1 MILDAM
7 TKVENG
13 DYDAKA
19 KVVSTDELGVMA
31 ASFNEMVATTRGLM
45 KTREDEHEQLQ
56 NSIMELLME
65 ISALAEGDLTVRAT
79 VREDATG
86 TVADSLNMMLE
97 ELSRAIGKIKQ
108 SSEEVGATANRL
120 SLSTGKLAARSDSQ
134 FALIK
139 GAVDEI
145 RQMTTASEQTAIK
158 ANTSASTSELSRTA
172 ATEGTKAVEET
183 SRAMEAIRGNV
194 QDTARAIKRLGESS
208 QEISDFAK
216 TINDIS
222 DRTSILAL
230 NASIQAAAAGEEGR
244 GFAVVAEEIQ
254 RLAERAAISTRQ
266 IETLIKNILGEISDA
281 GVSMDSSIQE
291 VVKGAALSEDALI
304 KLRGINKRS
313 AEVAELI
320 GAVSLAVV
328 EQNKSSLS
336 VAKTMD
342 DIGIISQKTAEA
354 TRLTSSSMHGMAL
367 VADEM
372 LQSVA
377 IFKLPETKQ
386 EAVAETITGVPE
398 KPVTEPVMQAVV
410 EPVEEPVEIIDAAV
424 TESALGSEMSRAVDE
439 LFEYMDTSELLKEVK
454 EEKVVE
460 IPEEVITENDE
471 SESMTLASFLESEE
485 ETKG

>member
-1 MILDAM
+1 
-7 TKVENG
+7 
-13 DYDAKA
+13 
-19 KVVSTDELGVMA
+19 
-31 ASFNEMVATTRGLM
+31 
-45 KTREDEHEQLQ
+45 
-56 NSIMELLME
+56 
-65 ISALAEGDLTVRAT
+65 
-79 VREDATG
+79 
-86 TVADSLNMMLE
+86 
-97 ELSRAIGKIKQ
+97 
-108 SSEEVGATANRL
+108 
-120 SLSTGKLAARSDSQ
+120 
-134 FALIK
+134 
-139 GAVDEI
+139 
-145 RQMTTASEQTAIK
+145 
-158 ANTSASTSELSRTA
+158 
-172 ATEGTKAVEET
+172 
-183 SRAMEAIRGNV
+183 
-194 QDTARAIKRLGESS
+194 
-208 QEISDFAK
+208 
-216 TINDIS
+216 
-222 DRTSILAL
+222 TSILAL

-291 VVKGAALSEDALI
+291 VVKGTALSEDALI

-336 VAKTMD
+336 VTKTMD

-354 TRLTSSSMHGMAL
+354 TRLTSSSMHGMAI

-398 KPVTEPVMQAVV
+398 KPVTEPGMQAVV
-410 EPVEEPVEIIDAAV
+410 EPVEISDAAV